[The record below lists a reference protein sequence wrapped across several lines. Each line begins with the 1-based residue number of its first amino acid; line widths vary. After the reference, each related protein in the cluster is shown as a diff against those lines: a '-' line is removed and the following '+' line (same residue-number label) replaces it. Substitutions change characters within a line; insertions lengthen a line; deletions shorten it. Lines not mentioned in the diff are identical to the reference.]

1 MYTPGMLP
9 ISLTLPLLPPAVCW
23 LPMQSVPPN
32 GTSTCPAALLV
43 GYCTYRYGPS
53 LNLAAMRL
61 LHNLIQAGACAA
73 MVAAGTPPAASG
85 SSRRLPGGATTPAG
99 PSWAAGAAVN
109 AGGSTSSACVPPGWW
124 CTLAQQLPGAGEH
137 PSRFSA
143 TVLAYFRYEAVLA
156 MPGAFMVATGLLE
169 AAVR

>member
-1 MYTPGMLP
+1 ML
-9 ISLTLPLLPPAVCW
+9 LPLLPVVCC
-23 LPMQSVPPN
+23 LPMQSAPPN
-32 GTSTCPAALLV
+32 GSSTCPAALLV

-61 LHNLIQAGACAA
+61 LHNVIEAGACAA
-73 MVAAGTPPAASG
+73 MVAAGTPPAGPISAGRLTG
-85 SSRRLPGGATTPAG
+85 SMNTPAG
-99 PSWAAGAAVN
+99 PSWAAGGAVN
-109 AGGSTSSACVPPGWW
+109 AATSAGTGCVPPGWW
-124 CTLAQQLPGAGEH
+124 CALAQQLPGAEEH